1 MVFLQKKLS
10 IPSLMPLST
19 IISMSISDN
28 NSTLLQSFMLAIL
41 MQELKE
47 VLQNLNDKF
56 LN

>member
-56 LN
+56 